1 MRKTVGWHINPETG
15 KTVQE
20 QITIGY
26 AATRAEGL
34 QMLAEYNNNPFDINA
49 SKATFQEVYER
60 WSKEKF
66 PTISKSNVKGYEASY
81 RVCGTL
87 YNKVFRDIR
96 LMDLQFVVDTCGKN
110 YPTLKKLK
118 GLFNQLYAYAMKND
132 ICNKDYSEFVDLSRY
147 KDKNPNKRDRN
158 KFTKEQIAR
167 LWELAEDP
175 YYQIVLML
183 IYNGCRISEFLDLK
197 KENVHLEEQYFD
209 VIASKTE
216 NGLRKVPIADKV
228 LPFYKAWY
236 EGSQCEYLLHTPDQK
251 HFDYRNYYDSY
262 FTPLMEQLGYDQTPH
277 CTRHTC
283 ISMLTEAHV
292 DQTMIKKIVGHS
304 GAMTLTERVYTHLD
318 IETLV
323 EAINKIKKE
332 EGKAVQHKKK
342 QEIRSLRN
350 DLLLHKA
357 FVFACASC
365 SLCAPCLLLTEQN
378 GTLLRNSHNSKTIQF
393 SAKQRPKTY

>member
-1 MRKTVGWHINPETG
+1 MSGKRRKPWIVQKTIGWEWDEAKG
-15 KTVQE
+15 KNIQKL
-20 QITIGY
+20 IPIGY
-26 AATRAEGL
+26 AATRAEGI
-34 QMLAEYNNNPFDINA
+34 QMLAEYNNNPFDIKA
-49 SKATFQEVYER
+49 SKITFQEVYER

-66 PTISKSNVKGYEASY
+66 PTISDSNVKGYEASY
-81 RVCGTL
+81 KVCGTL
-87 YNKVFRDIR
+87 YNKVFKEMK
-96 LMDLQFVVDTCGKN
+96 LADLQFVVDTCGKN

-118 GLFNQLYAYAMKND
+118 SLFSQLYDYAMKND
-132 ICNKDYSEFVDLSRY
+132 ICNKDYSKFVDIAKF
-147 KDKNPNKRDRN
+147 KDRNPDKRSRN
-158 KFTKEQIAR
+158 KFTKAEVKR

-197 KENVHLEEQYFD
+197 KEDVHLDEQYFD

-228 LPFYKAWY
+228 LPFYRAWF

-262 FTPLMEQLGYDQTPH
+262 FTPLMEQVGFDHKPH
-277 CTRHTC
+277 DTRHTC

-323 EAINKIKKE
+323 EAINKI
-332 EGKAVQHKKK
+332 
-342 QEIRSLRN
+342 
-350 DLLLHKA
+350 
-357 FVFACASC
+357 
-365 SLCAPCLLLTEQN
+365 
-378 GTLLRNSHNSKTIQF
+378 
-393 SAKQRPKTY
+393 